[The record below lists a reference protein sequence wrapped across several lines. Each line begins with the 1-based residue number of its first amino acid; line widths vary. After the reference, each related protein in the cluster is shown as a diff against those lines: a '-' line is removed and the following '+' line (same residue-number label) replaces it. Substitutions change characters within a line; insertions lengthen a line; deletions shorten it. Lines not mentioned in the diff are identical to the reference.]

1 MLLQNLQELQQYMSS
16 GGRMPSSPSYSSP
29 VQNLGSYLASC
40 RGPNAL
46 EAAARIHRSSAGW
59 LRTPFSG
66 GHGRS
71 LHAGQ
76 PWVSGNGVGDFVK
89 LFRSWEVLQYVVSML
104 LKLVLVAFQMKLP
117 NFC

>member
-1 MLLQNLQELQQYMSS
+1 MSG
-16 GGRMPSSPSYSSP
+16 GGRMPLSPGISSPAHNHFSF
-29 VQNLGSYLASC
+29 QGSYPGSG

-59 LRTPFSG
+59 QRTPFLG

-76 PWVSGNGVGDFVK
+76 PWVSGNGLGYFDLHLYSRTSEK
-89 LFRSWEVLQYVVSML
+89 SS
-104 LKLVLVAFQMKLP
+104 
-117 NFC
+117 